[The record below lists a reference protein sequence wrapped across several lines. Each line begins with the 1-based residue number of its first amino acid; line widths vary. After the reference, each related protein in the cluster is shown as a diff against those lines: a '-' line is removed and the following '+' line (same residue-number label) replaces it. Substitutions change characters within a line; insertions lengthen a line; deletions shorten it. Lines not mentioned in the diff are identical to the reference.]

1 MGSDYSTK
9 FSAKF
14 AAFVPP
20 RPLESKKV
28 APFPKNKKQ
37 IDKKEKKD
45 PTNTSLMDLMKQ
57 RSDASLMASESAQ
70 ARTEIAAEATAHQ
83 IKEVS
88 SVSAQVSDLIT
99 SLSDVIMI
107 EQNNGISRCEIE
119 LTGLRQDSL
128 FKGSALTFEHYDTA
142 PHSFNIYMDVIDP
155 KAATLFNAHVT
166 PITAHLEELFPS
178 FKFNLHQA
186 GFINLAKKE
195 KEKRPLFAK
204 TVNKAS
210 HSDNS

>member
-20 RPLESKKV
+20 RPADSKRV
-28 APFPKNKKQ
+28 APFPKSKKQ
-37 IDKKEKKD
+37 TDKKETKD
-45 PTNTSLMDLMKQ
+45 PSSTSLMDLMKQ
-57 RSDASLMASESAQ
+57 RNDALMAAQSSQ
-70 ARTEIAAEATAHQ
+70 ARLEVAAEATAHQ

-88 SVSAQVSDLIT
+88 TVSAQVSDLIT
-99 SLSDVIMI
+99 NLSDVIMI

-128 FKGSALTFEHYDTA
+128 FKGAALTFDHYDTA
-142 PHSFNIYMDVIDP
+142 PHSFNIYMDVVGQE
-155 KAATLFNAHVT
+155 AATLFNAHVA

-186 GFINLAKKE
+186 GFTNLAKKE